1 MEAWFTLRRISNHQI
16 TQRRVACVMLS
27 EVKHLWFVSVTLSE
41 ALTEMLRCAQHDK
54 RDRMLHG

>member
-16 TQRRVACVMLS
+16 AQRRVACVMLS
-27 EVKHLWFVSVTLSE
+27 EAKHLWFVWLTLSKG
-41 ALTEMLRCAQHDK
+41 LTEMVGSAQYDK